1 MTPIGRRDLLKGGG
15 AALLAGFPPGITAV
29 GEPPPKSPERRIKV
43 GQIGVAHG
51 HATKLSTYRESPDYE
66 VVGIVEPDEALRKR
80 AADLPAFRGLPWMTR
95 DQLLNTPGL
104 EAVLVETRV
113 QDLLETAEHCVA
125 AGKHVH
131 LDKPAGAS
139 LPRLR
144 KLLDAATAKGLMV
157 QMGYMYRYNPG
168 VILLRECLIRGW
180 LGEIFEVHAVM
191 SKVVPLADRERFA
204 AFPGGMMFE
213 LGCHLID
220 LIVGLCGKPDVVTPY
235 LRDSASAEVGLMDN
249 TLAVLQYPKVLA
261 TVKSSALE
269 VEGFG
274 RRHLVVCGTGGTLQI
289 QPLDDPSVRLTL
301 EKPCG
306 EYRAGTQEIKL
317 PKFVRYVADAAHMA
331 KSLRTGEIQFTT
343 PHDLDV
349 QEAVLRA
356 SGMPIDA

>member
-1 MTPIGRRDLLKGGG
+1 MTALDRRALLKGSG
-15 AALLAGFPPGITAV
+15 AALLAGLYPHVAPADDPPA
-29 GEPPPKSPERRIKV
+29 RRIKV
-43 GQIGVAHG
+43 GQIGVGHG
-51 HATKLSTYRESPDYE
+51 HATKLSVYRASPDYE
-66 VVGIVEPDEALRKR
+66 VVGIVEPDEALRR
-80 AADLPAFRGLPWMTR
+80 QAESQPAFRGLPWMTR
-95 DQLLNTPGL
+95 EQLLNAPGL

-113 QDLLETAEHCVA
+113 QDLLENAEHGIA

-144 KLLDAATAKGLMV
+144 KLLDAATANGLMV

-168 VILLRECLIRGW
+168 VILLQQCLARGW

-191 SKVVPLADRERFA
+191 SKVVPGADRERFA

-220 LIVGLCGKPDVVTPY
+220 LVVGLCGKPGAVAPY
-235 LRDSASAEVGLMDN
+235 LQDAASAEFGLTDN
-249 TLAVLQYPKVLA
+249 ALAVLQYPRALA

-274 RRHLVVCGTGGTLQI
+274 RRHLVVCGTEGTFQI
-289 QPLDDPSVRLTL
+289 QPLDDPSVRLAL
-301 EKPCG
+301 AKPCG
-306 EYRAGTQEIKL
+306 EFRAGTQEIPL
-317 PKFVRYVADAAHMA
+317 PKFERYVADAAEMA
-331 KSLRTGEIQFTT
+331 KSLRTGQIPSTT
-343 PHDLDV
+343 AHDLDV
-349 QEAVLRA
+349 QETVLRA